1 MYSCVANPICRRLLR
16 QEIRCADPFARPSEG
31 NNIAAKIAMIA
42 ITTSNSIKVNA
53 RITPGNLRLLFIF
66 ITF

>member
-1 MYSCVANPICRRLLR
+1 
-16 QEIRCADPFARPSEG
+16 
-31 NNIAAKIAMIA
+31 MIA